1 MRLSTRNNKSPERR
15 PVWAGVDLKAL
26 LKNLRLDVCT
36 LKSKGYGERGK
47 DISHWDSAL
56 YKNKFAPS

>member
-1 MRLSTRNNKSPERR
+1 MGWGGLKSII
-15 PVWAGVDLKAL
+15 K
-26 LKNLRLDVCT
+26 KLRLDVCT

>member
-1 MRLSTRNNKSPERR
+1 MGWGGLKSII
-15 PVWAGVDLKAL
+15 K
-26 LKNLRLDVCT
+26 KLRLDVCT
-36 LKSKGYGERGK
+36 LKSKEYGERGK